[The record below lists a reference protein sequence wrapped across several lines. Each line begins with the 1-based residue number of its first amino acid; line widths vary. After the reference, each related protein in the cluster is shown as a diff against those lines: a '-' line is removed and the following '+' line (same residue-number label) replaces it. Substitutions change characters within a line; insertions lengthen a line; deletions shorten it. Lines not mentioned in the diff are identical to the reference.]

1 MLEEA
6 LTFIFHTEGQADQS
20 SGTAHAD
27 NDARCL
33 DEARGLHQEMQ
44 GLAAQMDEAFAQACS
59 EDKVATPCAAA
70 MKAPPLASCATML
83 STSDTSQPM
92 MDSRVTRLRLV
103 PDPPSFISSPHP
115 TLSPSRG
122 DYTPSCSQPPKHDG
136 SCCSRS
142 RMWRQA
148 VSEGHWSAR
157 LIPRARKCG
166 VVGERS

>member
-103 PDPPSFISSPHP
+103 PDPPSFIHN
-115 TLSPSRG
+115 
-122 DYTPSCSQPPKHDG
+122 CSVWMLEYRTNA
-136 SCCSRS
+136 RS
-142 RMWRQA
+142 ALTRSQL
-148 VSEGHWSAR
+148 AR
-157 LIPRARKCG
+157 WF
-166 VVGERS
+166 V